1 MINNLPKEIP
11 IFPLDGVIFFPKTN
25 LPLNIFEQ
33 RYLDLVNDCLKKDRL
48 MGMIQSKNNN
58 EVYDVGCLGKINEYE
73 KTSDGRILLSLSGL
87 VRFNIKNE
95 IKNSKKYREF
105 KVDYSKFSLDMQKRE
120 NLMSQDELSY
130 FIQKAKKFF
139 NKNGIMLNWN
149 EFKKLDQS
157 QQINTLSM
165 IAPVSN
171 GEKQKLLESV
181 TEKEKTKNLLDI
193 VEFYLYDSRSE
204 KITIQ

>member
-33 RYLDLVNDCLKKDRL
+33 RYLDLVNDCLKKDKL
-48 MGMIQSKNNN
+48 MGMIQSKNND
-58 EVYDVGCLGKINEYE
+58 EIYSVGCLGKINDYE
-73 KTSDGRILLSLSGL
+73 KTSDGRILLNLNGL

-105 KVDYSKFSLDMQKRE
+105 EVDYTKFSLDMQSKE
-120 NLMSQDELSY
+120 NLMSQDELSN
-130 FIQKAKKFF
+130 FIQKTKRFF

-149 EFKKLDQS
+149 EFKKLDQT

-181 TEKEKTKNLLDI
+181 TQQEKTKALLDI
-193 VEFYLYDSRSE
+193 VEFYLYDSSGE
-204 KITIQ
+204 KITLQ

>member
-1 MINNLPKEIP
+1 
-11 IFPLDGVIFFPKTN
+11 
-25 LPLNIFEQ
+25 
-33 RYLDLVNDCLKKDRL
+33 
-48 MGMIQSKNNN
+48 
-58 EVYDVGCLGKINEYE
+58 
-73 KTSDGRILLSLSGL
+73 
-87 VRFNIKNE
+87 
-95 IKNSKKYREF
+95 
-105 KVDYSKFSLDMQKRE
+105 MQNRE

-130 FIQKAKKFF
+130 FTQKAKKFF

-193 VEFYLYDSRSE
+193 VEFYLYVLM
-204 KITIQ
+204 

>member
-48 MGMIQSKNNN
+48 MGMIQSKNND

-73 KTSDGRILLSLSGL
+73 KTSDGRILLNLSGL
-87 VRFNIKNE
+87 VRFNIKIE

-105 KVDYSKFSLDMQKRE
+105 KVDYSKFSIDMQKRE
-120 NLMSQDELSY
+120 SLMSQAELSY

>member
-48 MGMIQSKNNN
+48 MGMIQSKNND

-73 KTSDGRILLSLSGL
+73 KTSDGRILLNLSGL

-105 KVDYSKFSLDMQKRE
+105 KVDYSKFSIDMQKRE
-120 NLMSQDELSY
+120 SLMSQAELSY